1 MVAGAETDPRSGQPS
16 RGQRRSQA
24 ARIRRQARGVE
35 RRGGAPAASGP
46 ERAESAGSTASAR
59 HEPEVQPERVGRAGS
74 SASTQL
80 NPERAGSTAVR
91 EPKEELESET
101 EPKKKVRKVF
111 IDWNDL

>member
-1 MVAGAETDPRSGQPS
+1 MVAGAETDPRSGGLT
-16 RGQRRSQA
+16 RGQRRSKSAQL
-24 ARIRRQARGVE
+24 RRQLRGVE
-35 RRGGAPAASGP
+35 RRGGAPAGSGS
-46 ERAESAGSTASAR
+46 EGAGGAGSSASTR
-59 HEPEVQPERVGRAGS
+59 LEPEVPSERVGRAGS